1 MSEQGGSA
9 TMTVSA
15 TRRQAA
21 EAFVRCLQ
29 TGEGA
34 AAAWAARFLAPDVVW
49 VSGQE
54 EVRGRDAVQQ
64 RLTGQ
69 WPLTPVYR
77 LGVWSFPQ
85 PDGDRL
91 TVRGT
96 FPLVG
101 AAPQAVELAFWFTDA
116 DQIAR
121 VEQRA
126 TMAPPPAASDTI
138 PDVVRAL
145 VNNALANGTPM
156 VVAYVDEQG
165 QPVLSLRGSTQV
177 YSDHELCLWARN
189 PDGGLVRAAQRH
201 GRFSLLYRDSRTRST
216 LIFQGQARVATDPAE
231 RERVYALAPEVE
243 QNHDPARR
251 GVAVIIAIDRLQGT
265 TPLGAVR
272 MQRAL

>member
-1 MSEQGGSA
+1 MSDQGGSA
-9 TMTVSA
+9 TMAVSA
-15 TRRQAA
+15 TRRQAV
-21 EAFVRCLQ
+21 EAYVRCLQ

-34 AAAWAARFLAPDVVW
+34 AVTWAERFLAPDVVLAT
-49 VSGQE
+49 GQE
-54 EVRGRDAVQQ
+54 EVRGREEVLR

-77 LGVWSFPQ
+77 LGVWSRPQ
-85 PDGDRL
+85 PDGDHL

-101 AAPQAVELAFWFTDA
+101 AAPQAVELAFWFNGT
-116 DQIAR
+116 DQITR

-126 TMAPPPAASDTI
+126 TMAPPPAASETI

-156 VVAYVDEQG
+156 VVGCVDEAG

-177 YSDHELCLWARN
+177 YSDHELCIWARN
-189 PDGGLVRAAQRH
+189 PEGGLVRAAQRN
-201 GRFSLLYRDSRTRST
+201 GRFSLLYRDSRTRAT
-216 LIFQGQARVATDPAE
+216 LIFQGRGRVATDPVE

-243 QNHDPARR
+243 QNHDPARH
-251 GVAVIIAIDRLQGT
+251 GVAVIIDIERLQGT

-272 MQRAL
+272 M

>member
-1 MSEQGGSA
+1 VSDQTSTA
-9 TMTVSA
+9 TTIA
-15 TRRQAA
+15 TTRAQAV
-21 EAFVRCLQ
+21 EAYVRCLQ

-34 AAAWAARFLAPDVVW
+34 AVAWAGRFLAPDVVLAT
-49 VSGQE
+49 GQE
-54 EVRGRDAVQQ
+54 EVRGREEVLR

-77 LGVWSFPQ
+77 LGVWSQPQ
-85 PDGDRL
+85 PDGDHL
-91 TVRGT
+91 TVRGA

-101 AAPQAVELAFWFTDA
+101 AAPQTVELAFWFNGA
-116 DQIAR
+116 DQISR
-121 VEQRA
+121 VEQRT

-138 PDVVRAL
+138 PDVVRTL

-156 VVAYVDEQG
+156 VVGYVDEQG

-177 YSDHELCLWARN
+177 YSDHELSIWARN
-189 PDGGLVRAAQRH
+189 PEGGLVRAAQRNA
-201 GRFSLLYRDSRTRST
+201 RFSLLYRDSRTRAT
-216 LIFQGQARVATDPAE
+216 LIFQGRARVATDPAE

-251 GVAVIIAIDRLQGT
+251 GVAVIIDIERLQGT